1 MKLSRLIYIIAIII
15 VGVWVL
21 GLVFKLAAWFINSLI
36 YIAAI
41 IVIIGLIR
49 MWWENRKKSK
59 NAQSSD
65 FIDVEVVDKK
75 K

>member
-21 GLVFKLAAWFINSLI
+21 GLIFKLAAWFISSLI

-41 IVIIGLIR
+41 VVIIGLIR

-59 NAQSSD
+59 NTQSSGI
-65 FIDVEVVDKK
+65 IDAEVVNKK